1 MKEEKK
7 PYYHRKKKKQK
18 KATGRSIL
26 SNLILLV
33 AIGVFCF
40 SGFQLFKIWKGY
52 NTGKKEYAKV
62 RELAVETKKDEKG
75 EETFSV
81 NFEELKKINPDTVA
95 WIRFDPEPSVI
106 NYPVVQGSDNEKYL
120 SKTFSEN
127 ENTVGAIFLDANA
140 SADFSDRH
148 TLIYG
153 HWMRD
158 GSMFRHLED
167 YREQSFWEANPYFYL
182 YTPDGKKLTYQIYS
196 VGEVKDTSDS
206 YLTQFATDEAFQ
218 KFLTMTKDVA
228 QYDTGIA
235 VDTSSRIVTLS
246 TCTSAGDENRF
257 VVRGVRVKEE

>member
-18 KATGRSIL
+18 KVTGKSIL

-235 VDTSSRIVTLS
+235 VDTSSRVVTLS